1 MDYKNL
7 NKEELISLLETKDR
21 FIEEYQKQKANT
33 EDLKFAWVGNLGQW
47 FWDVPSNIVDFNPKK
62 ATNLGY
68 ELSEIPKNAGHEFYT
83 DKLHPDDYERVMQNM
98 RDHLSGKTDVYE
110 VEYRI
115 QTKNGDYKHYYDRG
129 KITKR
134 DKNGK
139 PLFLAG
145 IVFDITHQKN
155 IEQNQQRLINTLSEQ
170 IELKEK
176 LFSTIF
182 HDLRSP
188 LSNIVSFTELL
199 QEALNSNNT
208 EEIDEYSNII
218 NESATQ
224 ALNITEE
231 LMEFIRAKRHPEEH
245 VKDVDLFN
253 LINNVVQEFKDQT
266 KDKRIALKNEVPA
279 NVTLKT
285 NKHILLIALRNF
297 LSNAIKFTNKHGEI
311 KVFYSE
317 GEIII
322 KDTGTGIPAEKLET
336 LFDGTNSPSI
346 GTSNEPGSGI
356 GLQLVKELL
365 DKINVNLKIDSEV
378 NKGTTVRLQLAG

>member
-1 MDYKNL
+1 MDYKDL
-7 NKEELISLLETKDR
+7 NKDELINLLKSKDR
-21 FIEEYQKQKANT
+21 FIEEYQKNKENT
-33 EDLKFAWVGNLGQW
+33 EDLNFPWIGNLGQW
-47 FWDVPSNIVDFNPKK
+47 FWDVPSNVVDFNPKK

-68 ELSEIPKNAGHEFYT
+68 DLDEIPKNAGHEFYT
-83 DKLHPDDYERVMQNM
+83 DKLHPDDYDRVMQNM

-115 QTKNGDYKHYYDRG
+115 QTKNGEWKHYYDRG

-134 DKNGK
+134 DKSGK

-155 IEQNQQRLINTLSEQ
+155 IEKNQQSLINTLSEQ
-170 IELKEK
+170 IELKEQ

-199 QEALNSNNT
+199 QDALHANNK
-208 EEIDEYSNII
+208 EDIDEYSNII
-218 NESATQ
+218 SDSANQ
-224 ALNITEE
+224 ALKITEE
-231 LMEFIRAKRHPEEH
+231 LMEFIRAKRNTEDH
-245 VKDVDLFN
+245 VKDIELYN
-253 LINNVVQEFKDQT
+253 LINKVVQEFKDQT
-266 KDKRIALKNEVPA
+266 EEKRIAIKNKVPD

-297 LSNAIKFTNKHGEI
+297 LSNAIKFTGEQGEI
-311 KVFYSE
+311 KIQYSD
-317 GEIII
+317 GEIVIS
-322 KDTGTGIPAEKLET
+322 DSGTGIPREKLES
-336 LFDGTNSPSI
+336 LFSGANSPSL
-346 GTSNEPGSGI
+346 GTSNEQGSGI

-365 DKINVNLKIDSEV
+365 DKINVNLKIDSEI
-378 NKGTTVRLQLAG
+378 NKGTTVRLQLAE

>member
-1 MDYKNL
+1 MNYNKL
-7 NKEELISLLETKDR
+7 NKEELINLLESKDR
-21 FIEEYQKQKANT
+21 FLEEYQKHKEKT
-33 EDLKFAWVGNLGQW
+33 EDLNFAWIGNLGQW
-47 FWDVPSNIVDFNPKK
+47 FWDVPSNVVDFNPKK

-68 ELSEIPKNAGHEFYT
+68 NLDEIPKNAGHEFYT
-83 DKLHPDDYERVMQNM
+83 DKLHRNDYDRVMQNM

-115 QTKNGDYKHYYDRG
+115 QTKHGEWKHYYDRG
-129 KITKR
+129 KVTKR
-134 DKNGK
+134 DKDGK

-155 IEQNQQRLINTLSEQ
+155 IEKNQQSLINTLSEQ
-170 IELKEK
+170 IELKEQ

-188 LSNIVSFTELL
+188 LSNIVSFTDLL
-199 QEALNSNNT
+199 QDALNTNDK

-218 NESATQ
+218 SDSAKQ
-224 ALNITEE
+224 ALKITEE
-231 LMEFIRAKRHPEEH
+231 LMEFIRAKRNTEDH
-245 VKDVDLFN
+245 VKDIELYN

-266 KDKRIALKNEVPA
+266 EDKKIAIKNDVPE
-279 NVTLKT
+279 NVILKT

-297 LSNAIKFTNKHGEI
+297 LSNAIKYTGEQGEVNI
-311 KVFYSE
+311 YYS
-317 GEIII
+317 GQDIVIS
-322 KDTGTGIPAEKLET
+322 DTGTGIPQEKLES
-336 LFDGTNSPSI
+336 LFSGTNSPSL
-346 GTSNEPGSGI
+346 GTSNEQGSGI

-378 NKGTTVRLQLAG
+378 NKGTTVRLQLAE